1 MATFWPP
8 VAPYVIFLR
17 SRMLGER
24 AETDLGFPGD
34 PPGTDFGRIF
44 GDSLHRFGHSWRPR
58 FVTIA
63 SQVCPNFKSVV
74 VLPSVPRRALPAFG
88 CRCDDRAERAK

>member
-1 MATFWPP
+1 
-8 VAPYVIFLR
+8 
-17 SRMLGER
+17 MLGER
-24 AETDLGFPGD
+24 AETDLGCPGD

-44 GDSLHRFGHSWRPR
+44 GDSLHCFGRPR

-88 CRCDDRAERAK
+88 CRCDGRAERAK